1 MKYEGIIDDIL
12 MFSVRDNNG
21 RWIIPISVDWD
32 YTLTTSSDIKTG
44 KFELNEYG
52 FTVLKKWQEKYN
64 VGIIL
69 NTLRHESELD
79 EPLEIFTK
87 KGIEIYGIGRNPD
100 QDRDGNIVN
109 KCFSVFDIDDRDVGI
124 PVYIEENRK
133 RPYVNWEKVEEILTP
148 LLDIINEKLTL
159 AQI

>member
-1 MKYEGIIDDIL
+1 MYEGLIDDIL
-12 MFSVRDNNG
+12 MFSVRDKNG

-32 YTLTTSSDIKTG
+32 YTLTKSSDIKTG

-100 QDRDGNIVN
+100 QDKDGNIVS
-109 KCFSVFDIDDRDVGI
+109 KCFSVFDIDDRDVGM

>member
-32 YTLTTSSDIKTG
+32 YTLTKSSDIKTG